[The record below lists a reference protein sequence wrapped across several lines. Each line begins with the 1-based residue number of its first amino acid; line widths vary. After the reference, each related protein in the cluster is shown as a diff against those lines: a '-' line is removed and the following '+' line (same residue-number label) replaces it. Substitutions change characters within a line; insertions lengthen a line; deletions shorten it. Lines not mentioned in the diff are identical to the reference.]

1 MESRDGGAIVRS
13 LLVMWSSVLAFMAVG
28 AGCGGSTPSTGGG
41 TAAATSTAASS
52 TATTPD
58 KIRLAKTKF
67 VLHAGL
73 AFGAFHRY
81 IYKPWRNGTFASVHG
96 LKKFTT
102 FGKAGLAG
110 LFAYHELK
118 LAMTDARASPLL
130 SKLLSP
136 LTATADKLRALGTSL
151 RSGRLNPAQITG
163 ADTGISALSRLG
175 AQNGVSIKDITPPG
189 NLQPTG

>member
-13 LLVMWSSVLAFMAVG
+13 LVVMWSVLALMAVG

-58 KIRLAKTKF
+58 KIRFAKTKF

>member
-13 LLVMWSSVLAFMAVG
+13 LLIMWSVLALMAVG